1 VSWKIKQF
9 KGGLTMSFRISPVWW
24 PVLAVA
30 SPVIVPWLLIR
41 NRHFQKDRSR
51 AAELNQERI
60 SQAKPLEMPEL
71 DFLEV
76 TVLVEWKTKEGFM
89 GDAGVSYLF
98 KTELGSMLY
107 DIGFGPTRPALT
119 HNAAQLGFNLDQVEA
134 LTISHLHS
142 DHMGGI
148 PAQRSRQVTV
158 PDELMSS
165 ELKPCFLPDRAEAKG
180 FKAELVERPR
190 LLTAGIAS
198 TGPLARS
205 LFMFGYTEE
214 QALLARVK
222 DKGLVVF
229 TGCGHPTIEVVLKM
243 VGRLSNE
250 RLYAVGGGL
259 HFPVTGGRG
268 NRAGI
273 QFQMIIGT
281 GKPPWQRITDEDLS
295 RTITAINSAK
305 SKKVYLSGHDTCDY
319 SLDRMKKELK
329 AETEVLKAG
338 ATYRF

>member
-1 VSWKIKQF
+1 
-9 KGGLTMSFRISPVWW
+9 MSFRISPVWW
-24 PVLAVA
+24 PVLAVT
-30 SPVIVPWLLIR
+30 SPVIVPWLLVR
-41 NRHFQKDRSR
+41 NRRFQQDRTR
-51 AAELNQERI
+51 AAERNQERM
-60 SQAKPLEMPEL
+60 SQAEPLEMPEL
-71 DFLEV
+71 DFLEL
-76 TVLVEWKTKEGFM
+76 TVLVEWKTKEGFV

-107 DIGFGPTRPALT
+107 DVGFGPTRPALA
-119 HNAAQLGFNLDQVEA
+119 HNAAKLGFHLDQVEA

-158 PDELMSS
+158 PDELMSA
-165 ELKPCFLPDRAEAKG
+165 ELKPCFLPDRAEAEG
-180 FKAELVERPR
+180 FKAELVERPK

-229 TGCGHPTIEVVLKM
+229 TGCGHPTIEVVLEM
-243 VGRLSNE
+243 VGRLSHE
-250 RLYAVGGGL
+250 PLFAIGGGL

-273 QFQMIIGT
+273 QFQTMIGT
-281 GKPPWQRITDEDLS
+281 GKPPWQRIADEDLS
-295 RTITAINSAK
+295 RAIAAINRASPK
-305 SKKVYLSGHDTCDY
+305 RVYLSGHDTCDH

-329 AETEVLKAG
+329 AETEVLEAG
-338 ATYRF
+338 ETYRL

>member
-1 VSWKIKQF
+1 
-9 KGGLTMSFRISPVWW
+9 MSFRISPVWW

-41 NRHFQKDRSR
+41 NRHFQEDRVR
-51 AAELNQERI
+51 ASELNQERI
-60 SQAKPLEMPEL
+60 SQAEPLEMPEL
-71 DFLEV
+71 DYVEL
-76 TVLVEWKTKEGFM
+76 TVLVELKTKEGFM
-89 GDAGVSYLF
+89 GDAGVSYWF

-107 DIGFGPTRPALT
+107 DVGFGSTRPALT
-119 HNAAQLGFNLDQVEA
+119 HNAAKLGFNLDQIEA
-134 LTISHLHS
+134 LTISHLHC

-165 ELKPCFLPDRAEAKG
+165 ELKLCFLPDRAEAKG
-180 FKAELVERPR
+180 FKAELVERPQM
-190 LLTAGIAS
+190 LTAGIAS

-205 LFMFGYTEE
+205 LFMLGFTEE

-229 TGCGHPTIEVVLKM
+229 TGCGHPTIKVILEM
-243 VGRLSNE
+243 VRRLSNE
-250 RLYAVGGGL
+250 PLYAVGGGL

-273 QFQMIIGT
+273 QLQMMIGT
-281 GKPPWQRITDEDLS
+281 GKPAWQRITDEDLS
-295 RTITAINSAK
+295 RTIAAINSAGPK
-305 SKKVYLSGHDTCDY
+305 RVYLSGHDTCDHALGRMMRE
-319 SLDRMKKELK
+319 LD

>member
-1 VSWKIKQF
+1 
-9 KGGLTMSFRISPVWW
+9 MSFRISPVWW

-41 NRHFQKDRSR
+41 NRHFQEDRVQAS
-51 AAELNQERI
+51 ELNQERI
-60 SQAKPLEMPEL
+60 SQAEPLEMPEL
-71 DFLEV
+71 DYVEL
-76 TVLVEWKTKEGFM
+76 TVLVELKTKEGFM
-89 GDAGVSYLF
+89 GDAGVSYWF

-107 DIGFGPTRPALT
+107 DVGFGSTHPALT
-119 HNAAQLGFNLDQVEA
+119 HNAAKLGFNLDQVEA
-134 LTISHLHS
+134 LTISHLHC

-148 PAQRSRQVTV
+148 SAQRSRQVTV

-165 ELKPCFLPDRAEAKG
+165 ELKLCFLPDRAEAKG
-180 FKAELVERPR
+180 FKAELLERPQM
-190 LLTAGIAS
+190 LTAGIAS

-205 LFMFGYTEE
+205 LFMLGFTEE

-229 TGCGHPTIEVVLKM
+229 TGCGHPTIEVILEM
-243 VGRLSNE
+243 VRRLSNE
-250 RLYAVGGGL
+250 PLYAVCGGL

-273 QFQMIIGT
+273 QFQMMIGT
-281 GKPPWQRITDEDLS
+281 GKPAWQRITDEDLS
-295 RTITAINSAK
+295 RTIAAINGAGPK
-305 SKKVYLSGHDTCDY
+305 RVYLSGHDTCDHALGRMMRE
-319 SLDRMKKELK
+319 LD

>member
-1 VSWKIKQF
+1 
-9 KGGLTMSFRISPVWW
+9 MSFRISPALW

-41 NRHFQKDRSR
+41 NRRFREDCAR
-51 AAELNQERI
+51 AAQLNQERI
-60 SQAKPLEMPEL
+60 SQARPLEMPEL
-71 DFLEV
+71 DYLEL
-76 TVLVEWKTKEGFM
+76 TVLVEWKAREGFM

-107 DIGFGPTRPALT
+107 DVGFGPTRPALT
-119 HNAAQLGFNLDQVEA
+119 HNAAKLGFNLDQVEA
-134 LTISHLHS
+134 LAISHLHA
-142 DHMGGI
+142 DHMGGL

-158 PDELMSS
+158 SHEIMSP

-205 LFMFGYTEE
+205 LFVLGFTEE
-214 QALLARVK
+214 QALLARIK

-229 TGCGHPTIEVVLKM
+229 TGCGHPTIQVVLEM
-243 VGRLSNE
+243 VERLSE
-250 RLYAVGGGL
+250 EPVYAVGGGL

-273 QFQMIIGT
+273 QFQTIIGT
-281 GKPPWQRITDEDLS
+281 GKPPWKRITDEDLS
-295 RTITAINSAK
+295 RTITAISNAGPER
-305 SKKVYLSGHDTCDY
+305 VCLSGHDTCDHA
-319 SLDRMKKELK
+319 LDRMMGELS
-329 AETEVLKAG
+329 AETEVLRAG